1 MINKLFKECLEI
13 IDNRGQDYGEA
24 KESFERIASYWS
36 AYLGKELTGKDVAM
50 LMALFKIAREQGK
63 HKHDNIVDAVNYLA
77 LTEVL

>member
-24 KESFERIASYWS
+24 RESFSRIANLWS
-36 AYLGKELTGKDVAM
+36 AYLDKELTGKDVAM
-50 LMALFKIAREQGK
+50 LMVLFKIAREQGK
-63 HKHDNIVDAVNYLA
+63 HKHDNIVDAINYLA

>member
-1 MINKLFKECLEI
+1 MINKLFEECKCI
-13 IDNRGQDYGEA
+13 IVDRGVDYGEA

-63 HKHDNIVDAVNYLA
+63 HKHDNSVDAVNYLA